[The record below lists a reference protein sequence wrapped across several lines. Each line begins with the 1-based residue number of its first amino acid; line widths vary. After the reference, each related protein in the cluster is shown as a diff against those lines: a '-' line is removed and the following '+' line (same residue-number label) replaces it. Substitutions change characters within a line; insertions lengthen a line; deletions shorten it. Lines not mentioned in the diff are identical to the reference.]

1 MATLLEVSTV
11 SKIVAI
17 AFSFNLIQFSSSQVE
32 MKIERL
38 TSGRSNTH
46 EETEDALRLVI
57 IVSIVK
63 SKNHKQIKQNP

>member
-1 MATLLEVSTV
+1 
-11 SKIVAI
+11 
-17 AFSFNLIQFSSSQVE
+17 

-38 TSGRSNTH
+38 TSGRNNTH
-46 EETEDALRLVI
+46 EEAEDALSLV